1 MCIWMWDFRTSAILP
16 ASSAGLQASAHLTS
30 AWLTLHPRATGR
42 KEQAIDINFWLGIL
56 IGLTVGGAAVWYFKV
71 RSLQT
76 AVVTMTAEYRNAEK
90 GRKEL
95 EAKSRQHPLPAAS

>member
-1 MCIWMWDFRTSAILP
+1 
-16 ASSAGLQASAHLTS
+16 
-30 AWLTLHPRATGR
+30 LHPRATGR